1 MARPS
6 YLGRRPGGR
15 YYIQMRLGK
24 TAAAI
29 YGRPLLRASLRTS
42 DFKEARRRLV
52 ENLGWVMEV
61 VQAPD
66 LEALGGILCDRLGV
80 YVGDGAPETERRLAE
95 RLAFEHQV
103 RNYMARAQE
112 RGYPFARQFAGFASA
127 WVDFVDQNKS
137 AEAKLV
143 KGAER
148 RAYETGRADERN
160 NPTKAGTWANSPP
173 LAQIDPLPLIER
185 IVQDEIA
192 KRIGAPI
199 AAQYKSP
206 ARPEGKPTAEITTT
220 AGTRVSAA
228 LAEFLKPV
236 DPKRRHTTKGRYEA
250 EPVIKFAIQFLGDP
264 RFCDLTTEDWK
275 RLDEALTD
283 IPKTKNI
290 PAETAA
296 TLFGRFEYARQNGW
310 DKHTRITQKTLKS
323 KYWGGLYKFVDWA
336 IAEKIYGGPRPKFE
350 CIDPNNMASLPR
362 DAFEDSELLA
372 LFALPLFTGCR
383 NRTHVWKPGN
393 YFVQSAIYWGF
404 LICVL
409 TGMRPGEVGQL
420 KCADIRTDGEFFY
433 FDLRPFDAR
442 EGRVAVKD
450 LRNLKTNAAGRVIP
464 IHPLLIE
471 LGLLDRMQEL
481 TDKKE
486 ERLFPEWEAY
496 VRKDGTV
503 RWSQPLSKSWQYVK
517 KLLKLSRADLT
528 LYSTRHLMAD
538 WLDNDAIAQRTRDRI
553 LGHVSDVRGRYGRK
567 GILDPQ
573 VAAKIEAL
581 EPAVIKRMREILL
594 GAKKR
599 ADAGELTILKTY

>member
-1 MARPS
+1 
-6 YLGRRPGGR
+6 
-15 YYIQMRLGK
+15 
-24 TAAAI
+24 
-29 YGRPLLRASLRTS
+29 
-42 DFKEARRRLV
+42 V
-52 ENLGWVMEV
+52 ENLEWVMEV

-66 LEALGGILCDRLGV
+66 LEALGEILRHRLGV
-80 YVGDGAPETERRLAE
+80 YVVDGAPGTERRLAE

-112 RGYPFARQFAGFASA
+112 RGYPFARQFPLFASA
-127 WVDFVDQNKS
+127 WVEFVNQNKF
-137 AEAKLV
+137 AEAEIT
-143 KGAER
+143 KGIER

-160 NPTKAGTWANSPP
+160 GSVKGQTWPNSPP
-173 LAQIDPLPLIER
+173 LAQINPLPLIER
-185 IVQDEIA
+185 IVQDEVARRIA
-192 KRIGAPI
+192 TSNATRSEPPPSPQGNPTGETAM
-199 AAQYKSP
+199 AADS
-206 ARPEGKPTAEITTT
+206 RM
-220 AGTRVSAA
+220 SDA
-228 LAEFLKPV
+228 LTEFLKPL

-250 EPVIKFAIQFLGDP
+250 EPVARFAIQFLGDP
-264 RFCDLTTEDWK
+264 RFCDVKPEDWR
-275 RLDEALTD
+275 RLDEALPD

-290 PAETAA
+290 PAEIAE
-296 TLFGRFEYARQNGW
+296 TLFGRFKYAEQNGW
-310 DKHTRITQKTLKS
+310 KKLTRITQKTLKS
-323 KYWGGLYKFVDWA
+323 KYWGGLHKFVDWA
-336 IAEKIYGGPRPKFE
+336 IEKNIYAGPRPNFE
-350 CIDPNNMASLPR
+350 CIDPDNMASLPR
-362 DAFEDSELLA
+362 DAFEDNELLA
-372 LFALPLFTGCR
+372 LFSLPLFTGCR

-404 LICVL
+404 LICAL

-420 KCADIRTDGEFFY
+420 KCADIRTDGEFYY

-442 EGRVAVKD
+442 GGRVAVKD

-481 TDKKE
+481 MDNGE

-496 VRKDGTV
+496 VRKKDRTV

-517 KLLKLSRADLT
+517 KLMKLSRADLT

-553 LGHVSDVRGRYGRK
+553 LGHASDVRGRYGRK

-581 EPAVIKRMREILL
+581 EPAVIKQMREILL